1 MKKQNTFKNIGI
13 TVGILA
19 VALLCSFTL
28 QELHVEKHSMTTFVF
43 AVFLISL
50 LTDGYIYGVISAILG
65 VLAVNYAFTFPYFQW
80 DFITTSNL
88 ISAVIMV
95 IIAILTGTLT
105 TKLKEHEAMKAE
117 SEKERMYF
125 QWDFITT
132 SNLISAVIMVI
143 IAILTGTLT
152 TKLKEHEA
160 MKAESEKERM
170 HFQWDFITTSNLI
183 SAVIMVII
191 AILTG
196 TLTTKLKEHEAMKAE
211 SEKERMRANLLRAI
225 SHDIRTPLTTI
236 YGASSTLREKKE
248 SLTTEQQDRILKS
261 IQEDAKWLTRMV
273 ENLLSITKIDDG
285 RVKII
290 KVPIVLDEL
299 MDSVENLLSI
309 TKIDDGRVKIIK
321 VPIVLD
327 ELMDSVMRKFHAG
340 YPEQEVNLDIPD
352 EILVIPMDAILI
364 EQVLVNLLENA
375 VLHADGMTKLT
386 LRPEQEVNL
395 DIPDEIL
402 VIPMDAILIEQ
413 VLVNLLE
420 NAVLHADGMT
430 KLTLRV
436 FTIGDQAIFEI
447 EDDGCGIKKERLHHI
462 FTGCYDALE
471 ENSDTQ
477 KRNAGIGL
485 SVCATI
491 VKAHGGEISVENRR
505 EGGAV
510 FHFSL
515 AKEDEV
521 ADE

>member
-117 SEKERMYF
+117 SEKERM
-125 QWDFITT
+125 
-132 SNLISAVIMVI
+132 
-143 IAILTGTLT
+143 
-152 TKLKEHEA
+152 
-160 MKAESEKERM
+160 
-170 HFQWDFITTSNLI
+170 
-183 SAVIMVII
+183 
-191 AILTG
+191 
-196 TLTTKLKEHEAMKAE
+196 
-211 SEKERMRANLLRAI
+211 RANLLRAI
-225 SHDIRTPLTTI
+225 SHDLRTPLTTI

-299 MDSVENLLSI
+299 MDSV
-309 TKIDDGRVKIIK
+309 
-321 VPIVLD
+321 
-327 ELMDSVMRKFHAG
+327 MRKFHAG
-340 YPEQEVNLDIPD
+340 Y
-352 EILVIPMDAILI
+352 
-364 EQVLVNLLENA
+364 
-375 VLHADGMTKLT
+375 
-386 LRPEQEVNL
+386 PEQEVNL

-491 VKAHGGEISVENRR
+491 IKAHGGEISVENRR

-510 FHFSL
+510 FRFSL
-515 AKEDEV
+515 AKEDEI